1 MSFVAPLVDYLRIVV
16 FELEFV
22 VSGGL
27 AVAGEE
33 KNVGKE
39 KMVGILERIR

>member
-1 MSFVAPLVDYLRIVV
+1 MNFVAPLVDYLGIVV

-27 AVAGEE
+27 AVTGEEQKLGKGQKAGEE
-33 KNVGKE
+33 
-39 KMVGILERIR
+39 